1 MNGLIWQAIYNV
13 INAYNMVEMQS
24 IMEPGQGSAAITH
37 APDDIYVRKVGLL
50 EDTVLSVEK
59 PDDLYRAAIM
69 TDYKGV
75 EKARVTYRAVLS
87 FLHRKGHLRFKPP
100 RDFADD

>member
-50 EDTVLSVEK
+50 EDTVLSIEK
-59 PDDLYRAAIM
+59 PDDLYCESIS
-69 TDYKGV
+69 TDLRGV
-75 EKARVTYRAVLS
+75 ERARIIYRSVLA

>member
-50 EDTVLSVEK
+50 EDTVLSIEK
-59 PDDLYRAAIM
+59 PDDQ
-69 TDYKGV
+69 YKLDTTTTEKNV
-75 EKARVTYRAVLS
+75 DKARITYRAVLA
-87 FLHRKGHLRFKPP
+87 FLHRKGHVRFKPP